1 MGGGPPRIPRG
12 TLGLGGLIIAGG
24 IAVAAINASIF
35 NGLAPSATLLTFTDP
50 SQSRVDIEQSSTS
63 ESLGSAGTSTVKERI
78 STSHGSKLQ
87 SSMMC
92 AQSLGTLPL

>member
-1 MGGGPPRIPRG
+1 MMQQRGAGMGGGPPRIPRG

-50 SQSRVDIEQSSTS
+50 DSRGWTSSN
-63 ESLGSAGTSTVKERI
+63 
-78 STSHGSKLQ
+78 
-87 SSMMC
+87 
-92 AQSLGTLPL
+92 